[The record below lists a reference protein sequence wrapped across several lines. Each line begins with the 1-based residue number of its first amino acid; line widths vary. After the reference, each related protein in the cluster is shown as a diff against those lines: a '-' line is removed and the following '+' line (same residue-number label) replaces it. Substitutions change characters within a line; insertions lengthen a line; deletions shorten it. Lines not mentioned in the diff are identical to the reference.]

1 MLKKMKKVAIWC
13 IFASLLIVNVAYAAD
28 PAPAAEVTGG
38 SLAIEDLLIAN
49 FTPVT
54 LDGTTQ
60 DTPAVVTAMILT
72 DARGTGDGWNVSLE
86 ASQFAHGTI
95 VGEKLPLDSLT
106 LGTVS
111 IAEKEGVTGSTAV
124 AGIDILGGKID
135 NVAGVVILNAPVNEG
150 MGTYT
155 VSMEDMTLT
164 LKPATTY
171 AGTYTS
177 TVTMTHT
184 SGPIL

>member
-13 IFASLLIVNVAYAAD
+13 IIASLLIVNVAFSAD
-28 PAPAAEVTGG
+28 VVVTGG
-38 SLAIEDLLIAN
+38 SLEIDDLLIADFN
-49 FTPVT
+49 PIT

-60 DTPAVVTAMILT
+60 DTSAVVTAMALT
-72 DARGTGDGWNVSLE
+72 DSRGTGDGWNVSLK
-86 ASQFAHGTI
+86 ASQFEHGTI
-95 VGEKLPLDSLT
+95 LGEKLPLDSLA

-111 IAEKEGVTGSTAV
+111 IVEKEGVTGSTAI
-124 AGIDILGGKID
+124 AGIAILGGTID
-135 NVAGVVILNAPVNEG
+135 NVAGVVILNAPGDEG

-155 VSMEDMTLT
+155 VNMEDMTLT

-177 TVTMTHT
+177 TVTMTFT
-184 SGPIL
+184 SGPSA

>member
-13 IFASLLIVNVAYAAD
+13 VFASLLIVNVAYAAG
-28 PAPAAEVTGG
+28 PAPDVVVTGG
-38 SLAIEDLLIAN
+38 SLAIDDLLIAD

-60 DTPAVVTAMILT
+60 DTPAVVTAMTLT
-72 DARGTGDGWNVSLE
+72 DSRGTGVGWNVSLK
-86 ASQFAHGTI
+86 ASQFAHGTL
-95 VGEKLPLDSLT
+95 VDEKLPLDSLA

-111 IAEKEGVTGSTAV
+111 IVEKGGVTGSTAV
-124 AGIDILGGKID
+124 GEIAILGGTID
-135 NVAGVVILNAPVNEG
+135 NVAGVVILNAPVDEG

-177 TVTMTHT
+177 TVTMTLT
-184 SGPIL
+184 SGPSA

>member
-13 IFASLLIVNVAYAAD
+13 IFASLLIVNVAYAVD
-28 PAPAAEVTGG
+28 PAPDVVVTGG
-38 SLAIEDLLIAN
+38 SLAIDNLLIADL
-49 FTPVT
+49 TAVT

-60 DTPAVVTAMILT
+60 NTPAAVTAMTLT
-72 DARGTGDGWNVSLE
+72 DSRGTGDGWNVSLT
-86 ASQFAHGTI
+86 ATQFAHDELD
-95 VGEKLPLDSLT
+95 GEKLPLDSLA

-111 IAEKEGVTGSTAV
+111 IEVEEAGSTAI
-124 AGIDILGGKID
+124 AEIDIGDGTID
-135 NVAGVVILNAPVNEG
+135 NVAGVVILNAPVDEG

-177 TVTMTHT
+177 TVTMTLT
-184 SGPIL
+184 SGPS